1 VTKKTTKKQST
12 QHSKPVSKN
21 TRPTRRSKID
31 PTTCERDYSSDEREF
46 MTALDDYKR
55 DQGRMFPT
63 CSEILEVVRGL
74 GYVRQDDT
82 SQVERVP
89 GDVMVAEMEVSCTS
103 L

>member
-1 VTKKTTKKQST
+1 MKTIKKQST
-12 QHSKPVSKN
+12 QRSKPTSKN
-21 TRPTRRSKID
+21 AKSARRRKID
-31 PTTCERDYSSDEREF
+31 PTTCERDYSADEREF

-82 SQVERVP
+82 SQVEQAP
-89 GDVMVAEMEVSCTS
+89 GEVMVAEMEVSCTS